1 MTDVAAPHR
10 TRGHVSRHHA
20 TATPQSGSVPLPF
33 AILALALAH
42 VFDLGSYV
50 LMTSLHGPSSEA
62 NPLVANLAATLGL
75 PGLTLAKALAV
86 VLGACVFIVLA
97 PEHRKL
103 AMTVLVFGILAGLV
117 GGLTNLATI

>member
-10 TRGHVSRHHA
+10 TRGYPSRHDV
-20 TATPQSGSVPLPF
+20 TATPQSGSVPLPV
-33 AILALALAH
+33 AILFLVLAH
-42 VFDLGSYV
+42 VFDLVSYV
-50 LMTSLHGPSSEA
+50 VMTALHGPSAEA

>member
-10 TRGHVSRHHA
+10 TRGYPSRHHV

-33 AILALALAH
+33 AILVLVLAH
-42 VFDLGSYV
+42 VFDLVSYV
-50 LMTSLHGPSSEA
+50 VMTGTHGPSAEA
-62 NPLVANLAATLGL
+62 NPLVANLAAQLGL

-86 VLGACVFIVLA
+86 VLGSCVFIVLA

-117 GGLTNLATI
+117 GGITNLATI